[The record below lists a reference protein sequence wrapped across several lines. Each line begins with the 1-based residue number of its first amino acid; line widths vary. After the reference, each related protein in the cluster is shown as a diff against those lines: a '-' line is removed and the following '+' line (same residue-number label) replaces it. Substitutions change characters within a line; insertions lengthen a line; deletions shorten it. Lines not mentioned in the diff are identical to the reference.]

1 MNAKLHNL
9 FLKTILFV
17 TFTFVFA
24 TNSIYSN
31 AKEITISIGIDAT
44 DIKATG
50 INAEYVGTAYIGKKL
65 NKSDFIVRY
74 KYLSLEG
81 NTMLGKIVS
90 VDDFTIEPDIAT
102 SEEVDILVKSEMFKD
117 NVVIHAIPFPVNKN
131 TDKSVPDK
139 EEKNDSK
146 MDIVNTNVSFD
157 YTSAYT
163 EKNEDINRVSHPE
176 TGDDNML
183 LYWYAIFI
191 LSIVLSIVAYFKMH
205 NKGDKGL
212 L

>member
-17 TFTFVFA
+17 AFTFVFA

-50 INAEYVGTAYIGKKL
+50 IDAEYVGTAYIGKKL

-81 NTMLGKIVS
+81 NMMLGKIVS

-102 SEEVDILVKSEMFKD
+102 SEEVDILVKSGMFKD
-117 NVVIHAIPFPVNKN
+117 NIVIHAIPFSVNKN
-131 TDKSVPDK
+131 TDKNVPNK

-146 MDIVNTNVSFD
+146 MNIVNTNVSFD

-163 EKNEDINRVSHPE
+163 EKNEDINRVSYPE